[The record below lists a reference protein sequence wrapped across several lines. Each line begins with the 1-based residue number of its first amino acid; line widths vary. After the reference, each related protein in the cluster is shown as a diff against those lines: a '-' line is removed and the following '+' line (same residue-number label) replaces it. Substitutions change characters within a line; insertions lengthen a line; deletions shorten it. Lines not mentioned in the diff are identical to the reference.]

1 MSEATQTQ
9 TQTLEQ
15 TLNKT
20 DLGHVLYEKRN
31 LFMGLI
37 LGILVVVLGYVFW
50 NQTKES
56 KALEISVQVFEFQ
69 EKTWKGAKEGKVSIP
84 ELVKSFEALDQTV
97 QLAPVMVP
105 VGLEM
110 GKFLAEKGSL
120 AESEAILSKLNTTH
134 PISSFF
140 VAMQRAV
147 VLEKLNKVPEA
158 IAVLEKVAQ
167 DKESLMA
174 AKVNLELGRLNLING
189 DKGKAQ
195 THFTYVESTFPND
208 EHAKL
213 AKLYLAKLA
222 Q

>member
-1 MSEATQTQ
+1 MSEATQ

-20 DLGHVLYEKRN
+20 DLGHIIYEKRN
-31 LFMGLI
+31 LFISLI
-37 LGILVVVLGYVFW
+37 VAILVAVLGYVFW
-50 NQTKES
+50 NQSKET
-56 KALEISVQVFEFQ
+56 KALETSVQVFDFQ
-69 EKTWKGAKEGKVSIP
+69 EKTWKGAKEGKVSLP
-84 ELVKSFEALDQTV
+84 ELVKTFDNLDQSV
-97 QLAPVMVP
+97 KSAPVMVP

-110 GKFLAEKGSL
+110 GKFLAEKNAL
-120 AESEAILSKLNTTH
+120 VEADSILSQLNTTH

-147 VLEKLNKVPEA
+147 VLEKLNKIPEA

-174 AKVNLELGRLNLING
+174 AKVNLELGRLNLANG

-195 THFTYVESTFPND
+195 THFTYVESTYPND